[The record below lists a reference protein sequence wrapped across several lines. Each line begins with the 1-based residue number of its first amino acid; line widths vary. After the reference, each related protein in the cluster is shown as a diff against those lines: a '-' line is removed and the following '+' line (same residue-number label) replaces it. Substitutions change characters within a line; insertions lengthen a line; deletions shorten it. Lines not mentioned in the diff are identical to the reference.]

1 MFGYPFAYRYFKTE
15 QNRTQLA
22 NALKGITYLSDADF
36 KKTQKSQSVFYGE
49 ISEIDFS
56 LENIS
61 KKQTTTNFVRGHFL
75 GAEND
80 TFIRIRC
87 GAWQHQRV
95 YFLLLAIL
103 FTTTAFLL
111 YYASQAPHGFSYP
124 EEFYQIYGY
133 NKSEFL
139 YNLTTPMAL
148 IMELIIVLVFGIVGK
163 KYQNFKAAL
172 DSTTR
177 YFSGLWEAEA
187 INKVEIPLVFR

>member
-95 YFLLLAIL
+95 YFGPGTDNPAGISEACQLLPGVRLPAQS
-103 FTTTAFLL
+103 A
-111 YYASQAPHGFSYP
+111 
-124 EEFYQIYGY
+124 
-133 NKSEFL
+133 
-139 YNLTTPMAL
+139 
-148 IMELIIVLVFGIVGK
+148 
-163 KYQNFKAAL
+163 
-172 DSTTR
+172 
-177 YFSGLWEAEA
+177 
-187 INKVEIPLVFR
+187 